1 MQSYFLYNC
10 GIMNSLSI
18 KCGSKRRSR
27 VRNPFTREVTRSATN
42 LFLTGIAVAGV
53 LVAVKA
59 FPFVPEVPKLF
70 LKQTPLVEQIEGKK
84 EVPLSSAKELV
95 ESPQEGLVIQVCKN
109 NNCREAIKSDVQLTE
124 LRQSEH
130 DSNARSL
137 NILVVALISIFAWA
151 GLIRKPKES
160 IFPELK
166 PKPV

>member
-1 MQSYFLYNC
+1 
-10 GIMNSLSI
+10 
-18 KCGSKRRSR
+18 
-27 VRNPFTREVTRSATN
+27 
-42 LFLTGIAVAGV
+42 
-53 LVAVKA
+53 
-59 FPFVPEVPKLF
+59 
-70 LKQTPLVEQIEGKK
+70 
-84 EVPLSSAKELV
+84 
-95 ESPQEGLVIQVCKN
+95 VCKN